1 MSSREVTDKI
11 SIIKKAYNDAKELF
25 RGTFRRDGKRY
36 FEHLRSVTDIILKEL
51 PAPSV
56 KKIIVAMLHDMMEDT
71 ELDFDTIKKTF
82 GEDIAMAVN
91 LVTKKPIDHYIDDED
106 EKTYVQ

>member
-1 MSSREVTDKI
+1 
-11 SIIKKAYNDAKELF
+11 
-25 RGTFRRDGKRY
+25 
-36 FEHLRSVTDIILKEL
+36 
-51 PAPSV
+51 
-56 KKIIVAMLHDMMEDT
+56 MLHDMMEDT